1 MPLRV
6 FGTIKP
12 GEPDQTLP
20 LAGRDGEGEA
30 EEEEMAFHP
39 IRFPLDVALGAR
51 GGPER
56 ATDIVT
62 LASGREERNSRWA
75 QSRRRYNAGYGVKSR
90 ADMQAVLAFF
100 EERRGRFHSFLW
112 RDALDHSSNGTDTP
126 LPTDQVLGTGDA
138 VTATFQLRKKYGAG
152 FDPYWRPITKPVDG
166 SVRVAVNGV
175 EVMAGLTIDTL
186 TGMVTFVSPP
196 VDGATVAAG
205 FLFDVPVRFDIDRLD
220 IELTSFDAADAP
232 SIPLIEVRE

>member
-1 MPLRV
+1 
-6 FGTIKP
+6 
-12 GEPDQTLP
+12 
-20 LAGRDGEGEA
+20 
-30 EEEEMAFHP
+30 MAFHP

-75 QSRRRYNAGYGVKSR
+75 HSRRRYNAGYGVKSR

-112 RDALDHSSNGTDTP
+112 RDALDHSSNGTEAP
-126 LPTDQVLGTGDA
+126 LPGDQELGTGDGI
-138 VTATFQLRKKYGAG
+138 VTDFQLRKKYGAS
-152 FDPYWRPITKPVDG
+152 FDPYWRPITKPVAV
-166 SVRVAVNGV
+166 SVRVAVNGS
-175 EVMAGLTIDTL
+175 EVLAGFTVNVL
-186 TGMVTFVSPP
+186 TGIVSFAAPPAGGAMVT
-196 VDGATVAAG
+196 AG

-220 IELTSFDAADAP
+220 IELSSFDAAEAP

>member
-1 MPLRV
+1 M
-6 FGTIKP
+6 T
-12 GEPDQTLP
+12 
-20 LAGRDGEGEA
+20 
-30 EEEEMAFHP
+30 FHP

-75 QSRRRYNAGYGVKSR
+75 HSRRRYNAGYGVKSR

-100 EERRGRFHSFLW
+100 EERRGRFHAFLW
-112 RDALDHSSNGTDTP
+112 RDALDHSAV
-126 LPTDQVLGTGDA
+126 DQVIGAGDGTA
-138 VTATFQLRKKYGAG
+138 VSLQLSKAYGAA
-152 FDPYWRPITKPVDG
+152 FDPYVRPITKPVVG
-166 SVRVAVNGV
+166 TVEVRVDGV
-175 EVMAGLTIDTL
+175 VVPVDVDAL
-186 TGMVTFVSPP
+186 TGVVTFDVAP
-196 VDGATVAAG
+196 DAGAAITAS
-205 FLFDVPVRFDIDRLD
+205 FEFDVPVRFDIDRLD